1 MNNIGKSP
9 RRKGQRGKK
18 IIPVGEKKPCGAK
31 KGTIM
36 KKTAKIV
43 AVLLTL
49 ALVLSFSITAFAVTV
64 TNNIPA
70 SADGASITVTLPA
83 NQGNPADNIYKIYKV
98 FDASVDPENG
108 AITYQ
113 TNAATLPAAFIRDAQ
128 GNVTYDNANGNGTDL
143 TADDIAAIAAWVTNN
158 GQLVAT
164 VTTESGDTDF
174 TVEDLP
180 YGYYYI
186 TTTTGSL
193 VTVTSTN
200 PTAEVEDKNDV
211 PPVDKKIIKANG
223 GTVDVDAEGKNA
235 MAQVGTVVDFEA
247 TITKKAGALNYKFH
261 DTMTSGLTYNND
273 VVVTVN
279 GETVAPGPD
288 TFSTTSTDACDTFTI
303 TFVNDYVIGLDDD
316 TVITITYSA
325 TVNENALET
334 DEENNTAKLSYGDR
348 NGDNW
353 TPEQKVEVFDATIN
367 VYKYTTTT
375 VSGTDAEKP
384 LAGAGFVL
392 KNSDGKY
399 YKLDNGVVTWVD
411 SINDAT
417 EYLTDDTGA
426 LADGAKF
433 TGLASGT
440 YALEEKTV
448 PVGYNKAPDTEVVI
462 VANDY
467 NAENLVQTAEVENEA
482 GTVLPSTGGIGTT
495 IFYIVGSVLVV
506 GAAIVL
512 IVRRRT
518 HANATVA

>member
-1 MNNIGKSP
+1 
-9 RRKGQRGKK
+9 
-18 IIPVGEKKPCGAK
+18 
-31 KGTIM
+31 M

-49 ALVLSFSITAFAVTV
+49 AMVLSLGITAFAVTV
-64 TNNIPA
+64 NKTAGITG
-70 SADGASITVTLPA
+70 DASIKVTLPE
-83 NQGNPADNIYKIYKV
+83 NQGEVANNTYKVYKV

-113 TNAATLPAAFIRDAQ
+113 TDAATLPAGFVRDAQ
-128 GNVTYDNANGNGTDL
+128 GNVTYNNANGNGTDL

-158 GQLVAT
+158 GTLVAT
-164 VTTESGDTDF
+164 VETVKGDTEF
-174 TVEDLP
+174 TVNDLP

-200 PTAEVEDKNDV
+200 PNAEVEDKNDV
-211 PPVDKKIIKANG
+211 PPVTKKITKSNG

-235 MAQVGTVVDFEA
+235 MAQVGTKVEFEA
-247 TITKKAGALNYKFH
+247 TITKKAGAMNYVFH
-261 DTMTSGLTYNND
+261 DTMSSGLTYNND
-273 VVVTVN
+273 AVVTVN
-279 GETVAPGPD
+279 GATVAPSVNTYTD
-288 TFSTTSTDACDTFTI
+288 DETTTGDSFTLK
-303 TFVNDYVIGLDDD
+303 FDNDYIKSLADD

-334 DEENNTAKLSYGDR
+334 DEENNTAKLNYGDK
-348 NGDNW
+348 NGQNS
-353 TPEQKVEVFDATIN
+353 TPEQEVKVYDATIK
-367 VYKYTTTT
+367 VFKYTTTT
-375 VSGTDAEKP
+375 TSGTDAQKP

-448 PVGYNKAPDTEVVI
+448 PAGYNKAADAPITI

-467 NAENLVQTAEVENEA
+467 DKDKGENEPLNLVQTAEVENES

-506 GAAIVL
+506 GAAVVL

-518 HANATVA
+518 HANATAA

>member
-1 MNNIGKSP
+1 
-9 RRKGQRGKK
+9 
-18 IIPVGEKKPCGAK
+18 
-31 KGTIM
+31 M

-49 ALVLSFSITAFAVTV
+49 AMVLSLGITAFAVTV

-70 SADGASITVTLPA
+70 SEDGASITVTLPT
-83 NQGNPADNIYKIYKV
+83 NQGEVANNTYKIYKV

-113 TNAATLPAAFIRDAQ
+113 TDAATLPAGFVRDAQ
-128 GNVTYDNANGNGTDL
+128 GNVTYNNANGNGTDL
-143 TADDIAAIAAWVTNN
+143 TSGDIAAIKAWAIDDGNAV
-158 GQLVAT
+158 LAAT
-164 VTTESGDTDF
+164 VTTVAGDTEF
-174 TVEDLP
+174 TVNDLP

-200 PTAEVEDKNDV
+200 PNAEVEDKNDV
-211 PPVDKKIIKANG
+211 PPVTKEITKSNG

-235 MAQVGTVVDFEA
+235 MAQVGTKVDFEA
-247 TITKKAGALNYKFH
+247 TITKKAGAMNYKFH
-261 DTMTSGLTYNND
+261 DTMSEGLTYNKD

-279 GETVAPGPD
+279 GAEVEAGPN
-288 TFSTTSTDACDTFTI
+288 TFSKTSTDDGDTFTL
-303 TFVNDYVIGLDDD
+303 TFDNEYINSLADD

-325 TVNENALET
+325 NVNENALVT
-334 DEENNTAKLSYGDR
+334 DEENNTAKLTYGDK
-348 NGDNW
+348 NGENS
-353 TPEQKVEVFDATIN
+353 TPEQEVKVYDATIK
-367 VYKYTTTT
+367 VFKYTTTSST
-375 VSGTDAEKP
+375 GTDAQKP

-392 KNSDGKY
+392 KNSEGKY

-411 SINDAT
+411 SIDDAT

-448 PVGYNKAPDTEVVI
+448 PAGYNKAPDTQVVI
-462 VANDY
+462 AANDY
-467 NAENLVQTAEVENEA
+467 NAENLTQTAEVENET

-495 IFYIVGSVLVV
+495 IFYVVGSVLVL
-506 GAAIVL
+506 GAAVVL

-518 HANATVA
+518 RTNATVA

>member
-1 MNNIGKSP
+1 
-9 RRKGQRGKK
+9 
-18 IIPVGEKKPCGAK
+18 
-31 KGTIM
+31 M
-36 KKTAKIV
+36 KKTAKIL
-43 AVLLTL
+43 AVVL
-49 ALVLSFSITAFAVTV
+49 ALAMALSLSIVAFAAVDVQKAAGVTG
-64 TNNIPA
+64 
-70 SADGASITVTLPA
+70 DGSITVTLPA
-83 NQGNPADNIYKIYKV
+83 NQGNPADNTYKIYKV
-98 FDASVDPENG
+98 FDANVDPENG
-108 AITYQ
+108 AITYS
-113 TNAATLPAAFIRDAQ
+113 LPDGKTTPPSGFVVD
-128 GNVTYDNANGNGTDL
+128 ANGVSYAGGSDVTEL
-143 TADDIAAIAAWVTNN
+143 SATDIAQIAAYVQHDTP
-158 GQLVAT
+158 VAT
-164 VTTESGDTDF
+164 VTTQAGDTSF
-174 TVEDLP
+174 TVDDLP

-193 VTVTSTN
+193 VTIDSTN

-273 VVVTVN
+273 AVVTVN
-279 GETVAPGPD
+279 GATVAPGPN
-288 TFSTTSTDACDTFTI
+288 TFSNTSTDAGDTFTL
-303 TFVNDYVIGLDDD
+303 TFYDEYTNSLADD

-325 TVNENALET
+325 TVNQNALVT

-353 TPEQKVEVFDATIN
+353 TPEQKVEVYDATIN
-367 VYKYTTTT
+367 VYKFTKNAT
-375 VSGTDAEKP
+375 SGTDAQKP

-392 KNSDGKY
+392 KNSEGKY
-399 YKLDNGVVTWVD
+399 YKLDNGAVTWVD

-426 LADGAKF
+426 LADGAAFK
-433 TGLASGT
+433 GLASGT

-448 PVGYNKAPDTEVVI
+448 PAGYNKADDTEVVI
-462 VANDY
+462 KANDY
-467 NAENLVQTAEVENEA
+467 KAENLAQTAEVENES

-506 GAAIVL
+506 GAAVVL

-518 HANATVA
+518 HANATAA

>member
-1 MNNIGKSP
+1 MNQHSKFP

-18 IIPVGEKKPCGAK
+18 IIPAGGNKKTPCGAK

-49 ALVLSFSITAFAVTV
+49 AMVLTFSITAIAATV
-64 TNNIPA
+64 TNEIAA
-70 SADGASITVTLPA
+70 SADDASITVTLPA
-83 NQGNPADNIYKIYKV
+83 NQGEVANNTYKIYKV
-98 FDASVDPENG
+98 FDASVDPTTG

-113 TNAATLPAAFIRDAQ
+113 TSAATLPAGFVRDAQ

-164 VTTESGDTDF
+164 VETTADDTSF

-186 TTTTGSL
+186 TTTTGTL
-193 VTVTSTN
+193 VTVDSTN
-200 PTAEVEDKNDV
+200 PNAEVEDKNDV
-211 PPVDKKIIKANG
+211 PPVSKEITKSNG

-235 MAQVGTVVDFEA
+235 MAQVGTTVDFEA
-247 TITKKAGALNYKFH
+247 TITKKAGAQNYVFH

-273 VVVTVN
+273 IVVSIDGTPVEAAGHYTV
-279 GETVAPGPD
+279 GATG
-288 TFSTTSTDACDTFTI
+288 TDTI
-303 TFVNDYVIGLDDD
+303 TVTFYDNYIKSLADD
-316 TVITITYSA
+316 TVITFTYSA
-325 TVNENALET
+325 TVNDAALVSDT
-334 DEENNTAKLSYGDR
+334 ENNTCYLSYGHETAE
-348 NGDNW
+348 NH
-353 TPEQKVEVFDATIN
+353 TPEEKVEVYDATILVN
-367 VYKYTTTT
+367 KFYKDD
-375 VSGTDAEKP
+375 SDQNQP

-392 KNSDGKY
+392 KNSEGKY
-399 YKLDNGVVTWVD
+399 YKLDNGAVTWVD

-448 PVGYNKAPDTEVVI
+448 PAGYNKADDTPI
-462 VANDY
+462 TITANDY
-467 NAENLVQTAEVENEA
+467 TTPNLVQTADVENES

-495 IFYIVGSVLVV
+495 IFYVVGSVLVL
-506 GAAIVL
+506 GAAVVL

-518 HANATVA
+518 RNNATVA